1 MLPLKFTYPF
11 RYTPHP
17 LVLDAARRLI
27 ADIDSNPELSGIFAE
42 GKMLGVLVCSA
53 PDGALVTLR
62 AFSGLA
68 GGRST
73 IPGFVPPIFDTLTI
87 AELWKSADG
96 HSAPETCATLG
107 TIRGGTVNEV
117 NGGVERK
124 RDGFGDTMTVGPQFR
139 YC

>member
-11 RYTPHP
+11 RYVPHP
-17 LVLDAARRLI
+17 LVLEAAQQLI
-27 ADIDSNPELSGIFAE
+27 ADIDSSPELKAAFAE

-68 GGRST
+68 AGRST

-87 AELWKSADG
+87 AELWGGESHNKASSDARPARVFGEDKYG
-96 HSAPETCATLG
+96 KAERPKGDWG
-107 TIRGGTVNEV
+107 TA
-117 NGGVERK
+117 
-124 RDGFGDTMTVGPQFR
+124 
-139 YC
+139 